1 MVLPMTYLAMAVMP
15 KLSAEPLERVH
26 IKTCWRDEFYTVLP
40 REALDKIPSGSLLAD
55 GDKAVLRLL
64 RTLLGLNSFAVG
76 ESHIVRQIKDC
87 YAASKASCGP
97 VLHRLFQRAFGIS
110 RGLRAA
116 LHPGR
121 APSIPYLAASIMKE
135 HPRWPEVSCL
145 VAGMGEMGRE
155 AAKVLSYLGCHVTCT
170 SRSSPPPPGLPWVGW
185 GEFLSG
191 GALRGIQG
199 LFLCTGADRFVV
211 EPKDLRGS
219 GIWVVDLGSPPQCGP
234 GEGYRYVGIGEI
246 AEASRGAL
254 RSYRQELAAMEEAAS
269 EAALE
274 VWEEMLGRFPEILGG
289 GSKTGGIAV

>member
-1 MVLPMTYLAMAVMP
+1 VEPVTGPLALGVWPRRPDGA
-15 KLSAEPLERVH
+15 LEALNL
-26 IKTCWRDEFYTVLP
+26 KTCWRDEWY
-40 REALDKIPSGSLLAD
+40 ALCENPD
-55 GDKAVLRLL
+55 GAEFTGPKAAMHLIRV
-64 RTLLGLNSFAVG
+64 LLGLESFAVG
-76 ESHIVRQIKDC
+76 EFHIVNQVKRC
-87 YAASKASCGP
+87 YREQHASCGP
-97 VLHRLFQRAFGIS
+97 VLHRLFQRSF
-110 RGLRAA
+110 RAA
-116 LHPGR
+116 RLIRGTKHPGR
-121 APSIPYLAASIMKE
+121 APSIPYLAASALKD
-135 HPRWPEVSCL
+135 HPGFPRLRVL